1 LRRAVRYGQEI
12 LNAPGTTPH
21 RPPIDPAST
30 LPALTCPPPLPARA
44 PSLPAAGGFFTK
56 LVPVVV
62 ENFSDAFPELR
73 AKKDFVM
80 AVIADEESSF
90 NRTLDQV
97 LRTCVLCYCF
107 CLFHVSSGPAEGLC
121 YYLSMHVCP
130 E

>member
-1 LRRAVRYGQEI
+1 
-12 LNAPGTTPH
+12 
-21 RPPIDPAST
+21 
-30 LPALTCPPPLPARA
+30 
-44 PSLPAAGGFFTK
+44 

-97 LRTCVLCYCF
+97 LRTCVRCAF
-107 CLFHVSSGPAEGLC
+107 VFSTWARDP
-121 YYLSMHVCP
+121 
-130 E
+130 